1 MSASPSTSARTAPS
15 RALIVITDP
24 ATDAEIGRV
33 TPADDDA
40 IRGAVARARLGAE
53 VARRTSMTRRAA
65 ALRAWA
71 DRLADEADALAEL
84 VTREMGKPIGDA
96 RGGVEAGIATIRQY
110 AELGPAHRGRLLH
123 GAPDAVDVM
132 VREPRGVALV
142 LLPWND
148 PVSLACQQLSACLV
162 MGNAVIVKPSERAPL
177 AVERAIDLLPD
188 ELAELVTLLH
198 GDGAV
203 GAALVEHSGIDLVMH
218 TGSVRA
224 GAQIAAAC
232 GALLRKAVL
241 ELGGK
246 DAFIVDAGVDPA
258 WAASQAAAGAF
269 ANAGQICVS
278 AERLIVL
285 DEAADAFTTALVRE
299 AEALTI
305 GPGMETGT
313 SLGPL
318 VDAAQVEAVQAHVD
332 EAVAL
337 GARVLTG
344 GKPLD
349 GPGCFYP
356 PTVLVNVDPR
366 ARIWREETFG
376 PVAPIMTARDFDEA
390 IAFADD
396 TDLGLAAT
404 VLTAS
409 DVHAQQAIGDLDV
422 GTVKINAAFGGAPAG
437 AGEPRRRSG
446 LGLGYGPELLD
457 EVSCWKAVHR
467 SPAR

>member
-1 MSASPSTSARTAPS
+1 MSASPSIPAAQRAP
-15 RALIVITDP
+15 ITITDP
-24 ATDAEIGRV
+24 ASGEAVGTVEQ
-33 TPADDDA
+33 ADDDA
-40 IRGAVARARLGAE
+40 IRSAVARARLGAE
-53 VARRTSMTRRAA
+53 VARRTSMARRAE
-65 ALRAWA
+65 ALRRW
-71 DRLADEADALAEL
+71 ADALAGERDALGEL
-84 VTREMGKPIGDA
+84 VTREMGKPLGDA
-96 RGGVEAGIATIRQY
+96 RGGVDAGVGTIRQY
-110 AELGPAHRGRLLH
+110 AELGPAHRGRVLH
-123 GAPDAVDVM
+123 GDPDATDLM
-132 VREPRGVALV
+132 IREPRGVALV

-162 MGNAVIVKPSERAPL
+162 MGNSVIVKPSERAPL
-177 AVERAIDLLPD
+177 AVERAVALLPD

-198 GDGAV
+198 GDGSV

-224 GAQIAAAC
+224 GAQIAASC
-232 GALLRKAVL
+232 GALLRKAVV

-258 WAASQAAAGAF
+258 WAAAQAAAGAF

-285 DEAADAFTTALVRE
+285 EEAADEFTAALVRE
-299 AEALTI
+299 AQALTI
-305 GPGMETGT
+305 GPGVEPGT

-332 EAVAL
+332 EAVEL

-344 GKPLD
+344 GRPLD

-376 PVAPIMTARDFDEA
+376 PVAPILTARDFDEA
-390 IAFADD
+390 LAFADD

-404 VLTAS
+404 VLTGDDA
-409 DVHAQQAIGDLDV
+409 HARQAISDLDV

-467 SPAR
+467 SPAG